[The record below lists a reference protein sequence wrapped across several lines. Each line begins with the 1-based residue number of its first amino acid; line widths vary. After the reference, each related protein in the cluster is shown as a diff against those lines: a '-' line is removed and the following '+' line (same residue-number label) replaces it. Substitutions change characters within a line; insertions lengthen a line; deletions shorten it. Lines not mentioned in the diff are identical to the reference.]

1 LNVIFY
7 SGDPRF
13 VSRSG
18 IQPAGKRHRKG
29 RENRYEDKKAKLPVH
44 AFWSKRPNSGGLFGA

>member
-1 LNVIFY
+1 MIFY

-18 IQPAGKRHRKG
+18 IQPAGKRHRK
-29 RENRYEDKKAKLPVH
+29 RRDNRYEDNKAKLPVH
-44 AFWSKRPNSGGLFGA
+44 LHMVERPNSGGLFAA